1 MAIKDDLKSGVRLAT
16 DAATDVVQALVE
28 KSRLRANANRIKQVI
43 KSDTDLRNQAYI
55 ELGRY
60 FYENL
65 REYAGGEEEAL
76 CVVVDKTSKR
86 INKATQK
93 YVETISQIDDTKL
106 SGESAQ
112 MLKAAVA
119 DKATKVKEKAKETT
133 DKAKAKVSDLSGK
146 AKIKAQDIAMKTK
159 ETAANISYKAKDKVE
174 NINPFYDDE
183 DIEELIFGD
192 DVETEETENFV
203 LEEEFEMD
211 EPDKF
216 VIADYDEEFDDEEQE
231 VVEAIPVVEADC
243 DEESPEEF
251 EF

>member
-1 MAIKDDLKSGVRLAT
+1 MAIKDDLKSGVKLAT

-65 REYAGGEEEAL
+65 REHAGDEEEAL
-76 CVVVDKTSKR
+76 CVVVDKTSHR
-86 INKATQK
+86 IRKATQK
-93 YVETISQIDDTKL
+93 YIDTISLLDDTKL

-133 DKAKAKVSDLSGK
+133 DKAKAKVSDFSDK
-146 AKIKAQDIAMKTK
+146 AKLKAQDIAMKTK
-159 ETAANISYKAKDKVE
+159 ETAAHISYKAKDKVE
-174 NINPFYDDE
+174 SINPFADDE
-183 DIEELIFGD
+183 DIEEFIFD
-192 DVETEETENFV
+192 DEI
-203 LEEEFEMD
+203 EME

-216 VIADYDEEFDDEEQE
+216 VMTEDDEDLDDELKAE
-231 VVEAIPVVEADC
+231 VEDAPVVEIDC